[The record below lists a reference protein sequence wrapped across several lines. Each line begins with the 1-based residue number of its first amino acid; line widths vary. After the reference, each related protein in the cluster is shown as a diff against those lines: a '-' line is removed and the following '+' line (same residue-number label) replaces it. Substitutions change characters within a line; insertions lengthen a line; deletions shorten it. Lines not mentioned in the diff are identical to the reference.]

1 MRKRTVLWGLG
12 GTTRDF
18 LDKKGFH
25 RDLDIIAFTD
35 NNPSLWNTVYRG
47 IPVIPPSELKN
58 MGYDAI
64 IICSLY
70 HKEIRNQLEQDLG
83 VDADLVVSCFE
94 MEEEIKRALIK
105 KYSPSPDREIQQVVD
120 YFRHNP
126 LNVFGSYESKKQRY
140 PVSRDDGNHPYIL
153 FEGKRMYFPDTFSFG
168 ETGGVQYVDDI
179 LYEQRE
185 GSPHLYIRS
194 EDDIRGGSVI
204 VDAGT
209 CEGNFALRYIEKA
222 KKVYLIEPDPLWMQA
237 LQRTFQ
243 PYRNKV
249 VFCSKFVGKQD
260 SADTITID
268 SLVSERADFIK
279 MDIEGAELDALAGAK
294 RTLEDSHAKCAIC
307 SYHRWHDEKAIRKM
321 LEGYG
326 YTTSTSQGYM
336 FFPYDENIMDTLDLR
351 RGVVYGDKDEEAE

>member
-1 MRKRTVLWGLG
+1 MWTISYTNRGRVLRICISEAK
-12 GTTRDF
+12 TTS
-18 LDKKGFH
+18 G
-25 RDLDIIAFTD
+25 
-35 NNPSLWNTVYRG
+35 
-47 IPVIPPSELKN
+47 
-58 MGYDAI
+58 
-64 IICSLY
+64 
-70 HKEIRNQLEQDLG
+70 
-83 VDADLVVSCFE
+83 
-94 MEEEIKRALIK
+94 
-105 KYSPSPDREIQQVVD
+105 
-120 YFRHNP
+120 
-126 LNVFGSYESKKQRY
+126 
-140 PVSRDDGNHPYIL
+140 
-153 FEGKRMYFPDTFSFG
+153 
-168 ETGGVQYVDDI
+168 
-179 LYEQRE
+179 
-185 GSPHLYIRS
+185 
-194 EDDIRGGSVI
+194 GGSVI

>member
-1 MRKRTVLWGLG
+1 MIKQAIIWGLG

-35 NNPSLWNTVYRG
+35 NNHSLWNTAYKG

-70 HKEIRNQLEQDLG
+70 HKEIRN
-83 VDADLVVSCFE
+83 
-94 MEEEIKRALIK
+94 
-105 KYSPSPDREIQQVVD
+105 
-120 YFRHNP
+120 H
-126 LNVFGSYESKKQRY
+126 
-140 PVSRDDGNHPYIL
+140 
-153 FEGKRMYFPDTFSFG
+153 
-168 ETGGVQYVDDI
+168 
-179 LYEQRE
+179 
-185 GSPHLYIRS
+185 
-194 EDDIRGGSVI
+194 
-204 VDAGT
+204 
-209 CEGNFALRYIEKA
+209 IEKA
-222 KKVYLIEPDPLWMQA
+222 KKVYLIQPNPLWMQA

-326 YTTSTSQGYM
+326 YTTSTSKGYM